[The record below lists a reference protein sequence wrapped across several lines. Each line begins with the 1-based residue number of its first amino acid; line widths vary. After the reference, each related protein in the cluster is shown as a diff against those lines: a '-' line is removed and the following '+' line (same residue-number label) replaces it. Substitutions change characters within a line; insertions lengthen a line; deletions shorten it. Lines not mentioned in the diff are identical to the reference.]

1 MLFTLFKHLFLF
13 QRYSSFQNMQISQV
27 MKSHSQDFSGYPY
40 CFILIFADGASYYS
54 VLEAPVYPTILSN
67 KIVNCVDAI
76 CA

>member
-27 MKSHSQDFSGYPY
+27 MKSHSQGFSGYPY
-40 CFILIFADGASYYS
+40 CFHLLMVLHIILFWG
-54 VLEAPVYPTILSN
+54 APVYPTILSN